1 MALSKNSKN
10 RKPATPAKIEAEA
23 SASEAGTEPAVML
36 LEVTNRNDFEIND
49 MFNGIPVFFPKDQR
63 VEVTPEQA
71 LHFFNW
77 PGDDQ
82 DRAMHM
88 AKRYGWGSRQALEWR
103 PGTRQPLWFEMAM
116 KIEISPVYFDLV
128 RRRPSD
134 PIPADDGSDP
144 DDGPP
149 KIRAEE
155 AGLTKA
161 GKRNKKLAPGR
172 RTREHAE
179 RVR

>member
-1 MALSKNSKN
+1 MA
-10 RKPATPAKIEAEA
+10 RIEDEAELQ
-23 SASEAGTEPAVML
+23 SQPAVML

-49 MFNGIPVFFPKDQR
+49 MFNGIPVTFPTGQK
-63 VEVTPEQA
+63 VEITPDQA
-71 LHFFNW
+71 LHFFAW
-77 PGDDQ
+77 PGDDA

-88 AKRYGWGSRQALEWR
+88 AKRYGWGSRQTLEWT

-116 KIEISPVYFDLV
+116 KIEVHPVYFDLV

-144 DDGPP
+144 DDTGPA

-161 GKRNKKLAPGR
+161 GKRNKRAAPGR
-172 RTREHAE
+172 RKMRETE
-179 RVR
+179 RIR